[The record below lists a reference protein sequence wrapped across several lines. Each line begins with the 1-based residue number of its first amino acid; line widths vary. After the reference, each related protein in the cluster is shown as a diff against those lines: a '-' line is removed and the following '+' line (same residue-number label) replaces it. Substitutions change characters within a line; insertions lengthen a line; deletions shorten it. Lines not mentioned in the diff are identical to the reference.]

1 MGVLGLGVRCMAS
14 GELAGQS
21 KVHDEKHKWRSKFQD
36 PSAEMS
42 ARELERLYFVEDT
55 LVGRDREVTLTIAAS
70 IKLLDSCV

>member
-1 MGVLGLGVRCMAS
+1 MTSR
-14 GELAGQS
+14 ELAGQS

-42 ARELERLYFVEDT
+42 ASELERLYFVEDT